1 MISRGPTSLSR
12 DFPGTQPAV
21 NGSHRAGISPRPL
34 RDAFPHPLTKEA
46 FSRWPP
52 LSAVRPDRY
61 FFPSQRFLYY
71 MHFPLICKYFFR
83 RAFFRRGGV
92 RFALLRLGERK
103 LASAWGVMPGRELPS
118 ALGHNEDV
126 FGPAFFKKL
135 AERETAS
142 RDLIRLPK
150 RRRGSEL
157 SRRGRLTGEP
167 SPGVAPFF
175 VAFFRRG
182 IVRFALSRLG
192 ERKLASA
199 WGVMPGRELPSALG
213 HNEDVF
219 GPAFFKK
226 LAERE
231 TASRDLI
238 RLPKRRRGSELSR
251 RGRLTGEPSP
261 GVPPFFRRFSSS
273 RDRRLCP
280 LAVGGEK
287 VSIRVGGCR

>member
-71 MHFPLICKYFFR
+71 MHFPPICKPFFR
-83 RAFFRRGGV
+83 RFSSSRDRS
-92 RFALLRLGERK
+92 LRSLAIGKGR
-103 LASAWGVMPGRELPS
+103 LASAWGVVPGREFPS

-150 RRRGSEL
+150 RRRGKGDVPTGAAPRGNP
-157 SRRGRLTGEP
+157 RRGFPL
-167 SPGVAPFF
+167 FF
-175 VAFFRRG
+175 VAFFRHR
-182 IVRFALSRLG
+182 IVRFALSRLVG
-192 ERKLASA
+192 ERLASA
-199 WGVMPGRELPSALG
+199 LGVMPVRELPSALG
-213 HNEDVF
+213 HNEKV
-219 GPAFFKK
+219 
-226 LAERE
+226 
-231 TASRDLI
+231 S
-238 RLPKRRRGSELSR
+238 
-251 RGRLTGEPSP
+251 PS
-261 GVPPFFRRFSSS
+261 FSSS
-273 RDRRLCP
+273 
-280 LAVGGEK
+280 
-287 VSIRVGGCR
+287 

>member
-12 DFPGTQPAV
+12 AFPGTQPAV

-71 MHFPLICKYFFR
+71 MHFPPICKP
-83 RAFFRRGGV
+83 FFRRGGV
-92 RFALLRLGERK
+92 RFALSQLVE
-103 LASAWGVMPGRELPS
+103 
-118 ALGHNEDV
+118 
-126 FGPAFFKKL
+126 
-135 AERETAS
+135 
-142 RDLIRLPK
+142 
-150 RRRGSEL
+150 
-157 SRRGRLTGEP
+157 GRL
-167 SPGVAPFF
+167 V
-175 VAFFRRG
+175 
-182 IVRFALSRLG
+182 
-192 ERKLASA
+192 SA

-273 RDRRLCP
+273 RRRSLRS
-280 LAVGGEK
+280 LAVGGGK
-287 VSIRVGGCR
+287 VGVRVGSDVGKGTSLCPRAQRKSFASPFILLKRKGRAPKGPPGKFL

>member
-71 MHFPLICKYFFR
+71 MHFPPICKPFFR
-83 RAFFRRGGV
+83 RGGVRFALSRLVEGRLASAFFRRGGV
-92 RFALLRLGERK
+92 RFALLRLGKGR
-103 LASAWGVMPGRELPS
+103 LVSARGVVPGRELPS

-150 RRRGSEL
+150 RRRG
-157 SRRGRLTGEP
+157 
-167 SPGVAPFF
+167 
-175 VAFFRRG
+175 
-182 IVRFALSRLG
+182 
-192 ERKLASA
+192 
-199 WGVMPGRELPSALG
+199 
-213 HNEDVF
+213 N
-219 GPAFFKK
+219 
-226 LAERE
+226 
-231 TASRDLI
+231 
-238 RLPKRRRGSELSR
+238 ELSR

-273 RDRRLCP
+273 RRRSLRS
-280 LAVGGEK
+280 LAVGGGK
-287 VSIRVGGCR
+287 VGVRVGGGAGRGYSLRPRAQRKSFASPFILLKRKGRAPRGPPGKFL

>member
-71 MHFPLICKYFFR
+71 MHFPPICK
-83 RAFFRRGGV
+83 
-92 RFALLRLGERK
+92 
-103 LASAWGVMPGRELPS
+103 
-118 ALGHNEDV
+118 
-126 FGPAFFKKL
+126 
-135 AERETAS
+135 
-142 RDLIRLPK
+142 
-150 RRRGSEL
+150 
-157 SRRGRLTGEP
+157 
-167 SPGVAPFF
+167 
-175 VAFFRRG
+175 
-182 IVRFALSRLG
+182 
-192 ERKLASA
+192 
-199 WGVMPGRELPSALG
+199 
-213 HNEDVF
+213 
-219 GPAFFKK
+219 
-226 LAERE
+226 
-231 TASRDLI
+231 
-238 RLPKRRRGSELSR
+238 
-251 RGRLTGEPSP
+251 
-261 GVPPFFRRFSSS
+261 PFFRRFSSSRDRSLRSLAIGRGRLASAWEVVPVKDIPSAFSS

>member
-1 MISRGPTSLSR
+1 MVCSDPRGGSTCRPLEGVRKDYHCIACSATGKPVIFASRSISASGISLAEISASLCGARCFSSSFLSACTSQNISAQASLFTPGRTRGFVKPEGNKKSPRKRRIAFAKAMISRGPTSLSR

-103 LASAWGVMPGRELPS
+103 LASAWGVVPGRELPS

-150 RRRGSEL
+150 RK
-157 SRRGRLTGEP
+157 GRAPKGP
-167 SPGVAPFF
+167 PGKF
-175 VAFFRRG
+175 
-182 IVRFALSRLG
+182 L
-192 ERKLASA
+192 
-199 WGVMPGRELPSALG
+199 
-213 HNEDVF
+213 
-219 GPAFFKK
+219 
-226 LAERE
+226 
-231 TASRDLI
+231 
-238 RLPKRRRGSELSR
+238 
-251 RGRLTGEPSP
+251 
-261 GVPPFFRRFSSS
+261 
-273 RDRRLCP
+273 
-280 LAVGGEK
+280 
-287 VSIRVGGCR
+287 